1 VATSVAGAQV
11 GIVGLVLLMDL
22 VLTPWVAVVSAVFLL
37 HAVVTVLCAMGF
49 AYHYKPKWV
58 MTPEA

>member
-1 VATSVAGAQV
+1 VASSVAGAQV

-22 VLTPWVAVVSAVFLL
+22 VLRPWVAVVSAVFLL
-37 HAVVTVLCAMGF
+37 HAVVTLLCAMGF

-58 MTPEA
+58 MTPEV